1 MVYNSS
7 VVRSSSLLS
16 SCVHN
21 FNVMLTSI
29 YGYKRS
35 PPFCYWNPLLK
46 FVCSILIVPYKAEEK
61 LWTFS
66 IIYSFKLQLHSRPNN
81 DERMYLNILDV
92 DWYTTRLAQTFI
104 SFKRR
109 EKKKCILNK
118 SFNSFLILHNFWFGV
133 HWPLFSWLHFSYQG
147 SKVVHNSLFGMKHIQ

>member
-29 YGYKRS
+29 YEYKRS
-35 PPFCYWNPLLK
+35 LPFCHWDSLLK

-81 DERMYLNILDV
+81 DERMYLNIS
-92 DWYTTRLAQTFI
+92 WCRLIYHSTCLNIHFIQTKI
-104 SFKRR
+104 
-109 EKKKCILNK
+109 KKKCILNK

-133 HWPLFSWLHFSYQG
+133 QWPLFSWLHFFLSR
-147 SKVVHNSLFGMKHIQ
+147 

>member
-1 MVYNSS
+1 MRPCLISSGVTRYVSILPIMWSELWCIKSS

-29 YGYKRS
+29 YEYKRS
-35 PPFCYWNPLLK
+35 PSFCHWDSLLK

-66 IIYSFKLQLHSRPNN
+66 IIYSFKLQLHTRLNN
-81 DERMYLNILDV
+81 DERMYLNISSC
-92 DWYTTRLAQTFI
+92 RLIYHSTCSNIHFIQT
-104 SFKRR
+104 KRK
-109 EKKKCILNK
+109 EKNA
-118 SFNSFLILHNFWFGV
+118 
-133 HWPLFSWLHFSYQG
+133 FSIKASIA
-147 SKVVHNSLFGMKHIQ
+147 S